1 MAAKK
6 GYSEAIG
13 NILMKKGIINREQL
27 DAAGEDAKGA
37 GILLEKHL
45 VTKRIVPPAE
55 MTLAISE
62 YLRMTPIRLAHF
74 TPDDQLVK
82 LIPRDILLRHLAF
95 PVSRCGG
102 SLTIALGDAFDM
114 FALDELHTLTGLEVT
129 PLVAS
134 EQEIAEALERFF
146 PDESTG
152 TGIEDILKDA
162 DSDLEI
168 GHEPAQ
174 DDDDNQNIEMMI
186 ESAEGAPVVRMVN
199 VILLEALRTGAS
211 DIHLEP
217 QEKAIR
223 LRYRI
228 DGSLLESPS
237 PPKNLQGAVL
247 SRMKLMSGM
256 DIAERRIPQ
265 DGRIKIR
272 ALGKE
277 VDLRVN
283 TLPTIFGEKVV
294 MRILDRSSLMPNLA
308 ALGLDETAYRTMKHA
323 ISQPHGILLVTGP
336 TGSGK
341 TTTLY
346 SCLQELNKPEVNIVT
361 CEDPVEY
368 QLEGINQVQINSF
381 VGLTFA
387 SALRS
392 VLRQSPDI
400 ILVGETRDSETAE
413 IGVKAALT
421 GHLVLSTLHTNDAPG
436 AITRMIDMGVEPSL
450 LASSLILAQAQRLV
464 RKLCAACKTKIKS
477 LPLKKLK
484 LYGIDPKIFDG
495 CTVYEAKGCPKC
507 HGGGFKGRLA
517 IMEVLRI
524 DKEIRRGILK
534 GISSREIAGMAAKKG
549 MIMLRD
555 IGLLKAREGITS
567 IDAALE
573 VTGGSE

>member
-13 NILMKKGIINREQL
+13 NILMKKGIVSREQL
-27 DAAGEDAKGA
+27 DAAAEDAKVA

-62 YLRMTPIRLAHF
+62 YLRMPPIGLAHF
-74 TPDDQLVK
+74 TPDDQLVN
-82 LIPRDILLRHLAF
+82 LIPRDVLLRHLAF
-95 PVSRCGG
+95 PISRYG
-102 SLTIALGDAFDM
+102 SNLTIALGDAFDM
-114 FALDELHTLTGLEVT
+114 FALDELHTLTGLDVT

-134 EQEIAEALERFF
+134 EQEIAEALEKFF

-152 TGIEDILKDA
+152 TGIEDILRDA

-168 GHEPAQ
+168 GHEPVQ
-174 DDDDNQNIEMMI
+174 DEEDNQNIEMMI

-199 VILLEALRTGAS
+199 VMLLEALRTGAS

-294 MRILDRSSLMPNLA
+294 MRILDRSSLLPNLA
-308 ALGLDETAYRTMKHA
+308 ALGLDELAYRTMKHA

-346 SCLQELNKPEVNIVT
+346 SCLQELNRPEVNIVT

-368 QLEGINQVQINSF
+368 QLAGINQVQINSF

-387 SALRS
+387 AALRS

-464 RKLCAACKTKIKS
+464 RKLCTACKTKMKT

-484 LYGIDPKIFDG
+484 IYGIDPDLFKD

-507 HGGGFKGRLA
+507 HGGGYKGRMA

-524 DKEIRRGILK
+524 DREMRRDILK
-534 GISSREIAGMAAKKG
+534 GISSKEIAAKAQQKG
-549 MIMLRD
+549 MLMLKD
-555 IGLLKAREGITS
+555 IGMRKVKEGITS